1 MRQRRHDIDNLRTF
15 CILLLVPY
23 HAAMAFNCWGEA
35 NYVWFGESRALSAFV
50 TVVSPWYMAALF
62 LAAGLSARFS
72 LQKRGMTGYV
82 KERIKKLLI
91 PLIAGIF
98 TVVAALT
105 YYADR
110 WHNGYT
116 GNFFSHY
123 QIFITRITDL
133 TGYDGGFTPGHL
145 WFLLYLFLI
154 SMLALGVSKLQEKF
168 LKQVHWNTPSV
179 WKVWL
184 FGLLPVIGKPVL
196 DIGGKSIG
204 AYLMFFL
211 IGYYVFY
218 REDVTGFLKKYFPL
232 HLVIFL
238 IADLFNVYLFCYCK
252 DLHAVMN
259 TVCMF
264 AAQWF
269 GILTAV
275 GFFAKFLNFS
285 NERTASLCKNSFAF
299 YILHFVFLVAA
310 QFCFSRYTSSTVLL
324 FLVPCVVAY
333 LITFLCCTLFFQMKK
348 RVSGGA
354 GKRDGVRK

>member
-35 NYVWFGESRALSAFV
+35 NYVWFGESRILSAFV
-50 TVVSPWYMAALF
+50 TFVSPWYMAALF

-82 KERIKKLLI
+82 KERVKKLLI

-110 WHNGYT
+110 WHNGYA

-123 QIFITRITDL
+123 RIFVTRITDL
-133 TGYDGGFTPGHL
+133 TGYDGGFTLGHL

-154 SMLALGVSKLQEKF
+154 SMLALVVSKLQEKF

-333 LITFLCCTLFFQMKK
+333 LITFLCCTLFSRMKK